1 MKRRLTPILTIGIAI
16 ILIGSL
22 AYAADRKKQAKHEGR
37 PANPAHEEEAF
48 RAELLEAVEGHE
60 KKSADAAE
68 TGKIAGN
75 STDKKTDQAES
86 VK

>member
-22 AYAADRKKQAKHEGR
+22 AYAADRRKQTKGGHLSD
-37 PANPAHEEEAF
+37 PAHEEEAF

-60 KKSADAAE
+60 KKSPDAAE
-68 TGKIAGN
+68 TGNIAGN
-75 STDKKTDQAES
+75 SADKKTDQAES
-86 VK
+86 AK

>member
-1 MKRRLTPILTIGIAI
+1 MKRRLTPILTIGIAL

-22 AYAADRKKQAKHEGR
+22 AYAADRRKQTKGGHTAD
-37 PANPAHEEEAF
+37 PAHEEEAF

-60 KKSADAAE
+60 KKSAGAAE

-75 STDKKTDQAES
+75 NTDKKTDQAEA

>member
-22 AYAADRKKQAKHEGR
+22 AYAADRRKQTKGGHLSD
-37 PANPAHEEEAF
+37 PAHEEEAF
-48 RAELLEAVEGHE
+48 RAEMLEAVEGHE
-60 KKSADAAE
+60 KKSPDAAE
-68 TGKIAGN
+68 AVKTAGIGA
-75 STDKKTDQAES
+75 DKKTDQAEA